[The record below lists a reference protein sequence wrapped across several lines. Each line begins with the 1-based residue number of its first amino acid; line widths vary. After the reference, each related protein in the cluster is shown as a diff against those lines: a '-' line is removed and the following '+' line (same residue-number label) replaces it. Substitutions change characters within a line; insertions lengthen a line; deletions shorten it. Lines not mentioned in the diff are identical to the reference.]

1 MGTQIAGIFPAL
13 LTPLK
18 GDGSI
23 NYAAIEKLLD
33 RVYGAGVDGV
43 YVCGSTGE
51 GVLLR
56 EEDRRAIV
64 ETVVRNSTAG
74 KHVIVHVGAQSA
86 DVSERLARH
95 AEQVH
100 ASAVSCI
107 RPCGATYEGM
117 LACYQRV
124 ALSTDLPF
132 FAYYFPARAGET
144 LDVDQLTR
152 VCEIPGVSGLKY
164 TDYDLY
170 TMSLLVRAGYQ
181 VFNGRDEVLAA
192 GLLMGACGGIGSIY
206 NLVPELF
213 VDLRRQ
219 AATGKWCEAREIQDR
234 INDLLRVLL
243 RFPFLAALKQVL
255 TWEGIE
261 CGGVVATGAGLT
273 ASRLTEAQQ
282 AELRESIAALG
293 MFAAV

>member
-13 LTPLK
+13 VTPLQ

-23 NYAAIEKLLD
+23 NHAAIEKLLD
-33 RVYGAGVDGV
+33 RVYSAGVDGV

-56 EEDRRAIV
+56 GDDRRAIA
-64 ETVVRNSTAG
+64 ETVVRNSPAG
-74 KHVIVHVGAQSA
+74 KHVIVHVGAETP
-86 DVSERLARH
+86 DTSERLARH

-107 RPCGATYEGM
+107 RPSGVTYEGM

-132 FAYYFPARAGET
+132 FAYYFPASTGET

-213 VDLRRQ
+213 VELRRQ
-219 AATGKWCEAREIQDR
+219 AATGNWREARETQDR
-234 INDLLRVLL
+234 INDLIRVLL

-255 TWEGIE
+255 TWEGIA
-261 CGGVVATGAGLT
+261 CGGVVSGAGLM
-273 ASRLTEAQQ
+273 AAQQ

>member
-1 MGTQIAGIFPAL
+1 VR
-13 LTPLK
+13 LK
-18 GDGSI
+18 
-23 NYAAIEKLLD
+23 
-33 RVYGAGVDGV
+33 
-43 YVCGSTGE
+43 
-51 GVLLR
+51 
-56 EEDRRAIV
+56 EEDRRAIA
-64 ETVVRNSTAG
+64 ETVVRNSPAG
-74 KHVIVHVGAQSA
+74 KHVIVHVGAEEM
-86 DVSERLARH
+86 DISERLARH
-95 AEQVH
+95 AEQVQ

-107 RPCGATYEGM
+107 RPSGVTYEGM
-117 LACYQRV
+117 LACYQRI

-132 FAYYFPARAGET
+132 FAYYFPANTGET

-192 GLLMGACGGIGSIY
+192 GLLMGACGGIGSVY

-213 VDLRRQ
+213 VELRRQ
-219 AATGKWCEAREIQDR
+219 ASAGRWREARETQDR

-261 CGGVVATGAGLT
+261 CGGVVAPGAGLT
-273 ASRLTEAQQ
+273 AAQRAQ
-282 AELRESIAALG
+282 LRESIAALRI
-293 MFAAV
+293 FAAV